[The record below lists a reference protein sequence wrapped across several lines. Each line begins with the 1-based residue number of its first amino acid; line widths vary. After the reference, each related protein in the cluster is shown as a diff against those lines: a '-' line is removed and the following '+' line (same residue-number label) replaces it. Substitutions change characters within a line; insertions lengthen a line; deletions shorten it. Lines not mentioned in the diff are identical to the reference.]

1 MIEQHILKKMSLPSE
16 SDFLVVFNKDMKK
29 NLLDN
34 KNYTQLLSQE
44 SYNKMSYLFDHSLSI
59 TQEYKTDDICK
70 KIENVHHIINIYL
83 PPITKIQYSSKDIAK
98 LHFFKKFK
106 LKKQKALN
114 NLTIIQL
121 FKLLLKIAPKSSI
134 YLIYKKLDI
143 SYLYLL
149 HHLFETVYFDY
160 STIDNNYHIYCKNMI
175 TLNLFDQYKVS
186 DLISVAGC
194 KISFSPELELNSGFC
209 NRVNKVQQFYKGYY
223 EYINKKV
230 VELERERVINQKGFS
245 ISVSK
250 EVKNS
255 LIRGVRMVKQLG
267 LPLAELYLNFDEK
280 NCMIYRLNRFFPFY
294 KEINNSNFFITEE
307 GLYSVSRPKEAD
319 IISKR
324 IKQSLPNDLNP
335 WELLIADMTANVGGN
350 VLNFCK
356 YFKHVYAIELQ
367 WLNYLILR
375 NNVHVAKYD
384 DKCTI
389 INGDCMEYAGKY
401 DFDVLFFDPPWGGV
415 NYKERKS
422 VDLYLGDKSMVDI
435 VIDLLANGKSKL
447 IAIKVPY
454 NYNFDGFDR
463 ANIHYVIYK
472 INNILLVII

>member
-1 MIEQHILKKMSLPSE
+1 MIEQHIFKKMSLPSDSNFIVVLRRIIKKDL
-16 SDFLVVFNKDMKK
+16 SDNI
-29 NLLDN
+29 N
-34 KNYTQLLSQE
+34 LLSQN
-44 SYNKMSYLFDHSLSI
+44 SYNKMSYLFDHSLLI

-70 KIENVHHIINIYL
+70 KIEDVHHIINIYL
-83 PPITKIQYSSKDIAK
+83 PPITKIQYSSKDIAQ
-98 LHFFKKFK
+98 LFFFKKFE
-106 LKKQKALN
+106 LKRKKPYY
-114 NLTIIQL
+114 NLTVIQL
-121 FKLLLKIAPKSSI
+121 AEILLKIAPKSSV
-134 YLIYKKLDI
+134 YLIYERVNI
-143 SYLYLL
+143 FYLYLL

-160 STIDNNYHIYCKNMI
+160 NIVDKNYHVYCEKIIN
-175 TLNLFDQYKVS
+175 LNLFDQYKLS
-186 DLISVAGC
+186 DLITIEGC
-194 KISFSPELELNSGFC
+194 RISFSPELVLKSEFY
-209 NRVNKVQQFYKGYY
+209 NRVNKVQRYYREYY
-223 EYINKKV
+223 EYMNKKV
-230 VELERERVINQKGFS
+230 IQLEKERIINQKGFS

-250 EVKNS
+250 EIKSS
-255 LIRGVRMVKQLG
+255 LIRGVRLAKQLD

-294 KEINNSNFFITEE
+294 KEINNNNFLITEE

-324 IKQSLPNDLNP
+324 IKQSLSTDLNMQ
-335 WELLIADMTANVGGN
+335 ELSIVDMTANVGGN

-356 YFKHVYAIELQ
+356 YFDHVYAIELQ

-375 NNVHVAKYD
+375 NNIRVAKYD
-384 DKCTI
+384 NKCTI

-401 DFDVLFFDPPWGGV
+401 NFDVLFFDPPWGGV

-454 NYNFDGFDR
+454 NYNFDGFDK
-463 ANIHYVIYK
+463 ANIHYMIYK